1 MKDIKEL
8 FKASNIYSEYD
19 SIVIRK
25 PRKTIYL
32 TSDTRLNNN
41 NIYYN
46 GNNEERKYIL
56 KNSNIL
62 VIFTS
67 HGNYIFLIK
76 LSYIKSLL
84 RKRKIKII
92 RNEKHRGNI

>member
-8 FKASNIYSEYD
+8 FKVSNIYDDYN

-25 PRKTIYL
+25 PKKTIYL
-32 TSDTRLNNN
+32 TWDNKLYN
-41 NIYYN
+41 NILYDK
-46 GNNEERKYIL
+46 ERTFLL

-62 VIFTS
+62 IMRTFQ
-67 HGNYIFLIK
+67 GDYLFIIK

-92 RNEKHRGNI
+92 RNENHRGNI